1 MQKIIIIGFPHCGTT
16 ILRSIIGH
24 IDSVKEIVKETQII
38 RKQDMLNIKDNIK
51 FILCKFPACR
61 EIFFSEKYYDY
72 IKILIV
78 RNPFF
83 VFSSLHKRNKS
94 GKMNYDN
101 FSAKLNTYVK
111 TCEKYLFYKNNP
123 SKNVYVIKY
132 EDLFKDNFKKLK
144 TILNNLKLDYTDEI
158 FDNKLYTNRVTLKTK
173 IPTSMPKEYNHAE
186 YRSWQINQLYI
197 NNNNIHNICL
207 SDKEK
212 KLITENTIIKQLY
225 TFDKN
230 LH

>member
-1 MQKIIIIGFPHCGTT
+1 MAKHIKGWITKILLEDMDFEKYTDFVINMPLLFVVQNFRYLDAKGDKFIDFMHGKLSTQKNIKPNIVDFENHLATIFTEVRLKKYIEIRSLDTCEWDCHCGGPAFYTG
-16 ILRSIIGH
+16 LLYGNLNEAYDIINKWKISGVLNAY
-24 IDSVKEIVKETQII
+24 IDS
-38 RKQDMLNIKDNIK
+38 
-51 FILCKFPACR
+51 P
-61 EIFFSEKYYDY
+61 
-72 IKILIV
+72 
-78 RNPFF
+78 
-83 VFSSLHKRNKS
+83 
-94 GKMNYDN
+94 
-101 FSAKLNTYVK
+101 
-111 TCEKYLFYKNNP
+111 
-123 SKNVYVIKY
+123 
-132 EDLFKDNFKKLK
+132 KKGLK